1 MDKLIKELEYNQK
14 INLEKGLPNI
24 VAIDYI
30 IERLKEIDPVKQYIT
45 NEINYNIESLVN
57 ENYMEQDEE
66 LKKLENLTDK
76 DIENITE
83 LIYDQDWLWDIINEN
98 MNEAIKSELYQYI
111 NKK

>member
-1 MDKLIKELEYNQK
+1 MNELIKELEYNQK

-30 IERLKEIDPVKQYIT
+30 IERLKDIDPIRQYIT

-76 DIENITE
+76 DIENITD
-83 LIYDQDWLWDIINEN
+83 LIYNQDWLWDIINEN
-98 MNEAIKSELYQYI
+98 MNEAIRSELYKYI
-111 NKK
+111 NEK

>member
-1 MDKLIKELEYNQK
+1 MNELIKELEYNQK

-30 IERLKEIDPVKQYIT
+30 IERLKDIDPIKQYIT

-66 LKKLENLTDK
+66 LKKLENLNNK

-83 LIYDQDWLWDIINEN
+83 LIYNQDWLWDIINEN
-98 MNEAIKSELYQYI
+98 MNEAIRSELYKYI
-111 NKK
+111 NEK

>member
-14 INLEKGLPNI
+14 INLEKGLSNT

-30 IERLKEIDPVKQYIT
+30 IERLKEIDPIRQYIT

-57 ENYMEQDEE
+57 ENYMEQNEE
-66 LKKLENLTDK
+66 LEKLENLTDK

-83 LIYDQDWLWDIINEN
+83 LIYNQNWLWDIINEN
-98 MNEAIKSELYQYI
+98 MNEAIRSELYTYI

>member
-1 MDKLIKELEYNQK
+1 MNELIKELEYNQK
-14 INLEKGLPNI
+14 INLKKGLPNI

-30 IERLKEIDPVKQYIT
+30 IGRLKDIDPIKQYIT

-83 LIYDQDWLWDIINEN
+83 LIYNQDWLWDIINEN
-98 MNEAIKSELYQYI
+98 MNEAIRSELYKYI
-111 NKK
+111 NEK

>member
-1 MDKLIKELEYNQK
+1 MNELIKELEYNQK

-30 IERLKEIDPVKQYIT
+30 IERLKEVDPIRQYIT

-57 ENYMEQDEE
+57 ENYIEQDEE

-83 LIYDQDWLWDIINEN
+83 LIYNQNWLWDIINEN
-98 MNEAIKSELYQYI
+98 MNEAIRSELYTYI

>member
-1 MDKLIKELEYNQK
+1 MNELIKELEYNQK

-30 IERLKEIDPVKQYIT
+30 IERLKNIDPIRQYIT

-57 ENYMEQDEE
+57 ENYMEQDEDF
-66 LKKLENLTDK
+66 KKIENLSEK

-83 LIYDQDWLWDIINEN
+83 LIYNQDWLWDIINEN
-98 MNEAIKSELYQYI
+98 MNEAIRSELYKYI
-111 NKK
+111 NEK

>member
-1 MDKLIKELEYNQK
+1 MNELIKELEYNQK

-30 IERLKEIDPVKQYIT
+30 IERLKDIDPIKQYIT

-57 ENYMEQDEE
+57 ENYMEQDED
-66 LKKLENLTDK
+66 LKKIENLTDK
-76 DIENITE
+76 DIENIAK
-83 LIYDQDWLWDIINEN
+83 LIYNQDWLWNIINEN
-98 MNEAIKSELYQYI
+98 MNEAIESELYRYI

>member
-1 MDKLIKELEYNQK
+1 MNELIKELEYNQK
-14 INLEKGLPNI
+14 INLERGLPNL

-30 IERLKEIDPVKQYIT
+30 IERLKEIDPIKQYIT

-83 LIYDQDWLWDIINEN
+83 LIYNQDWLWDIINEN
-98 MNEAIKSELYQYI
+98 MNEAIESELYRYI
-111 NKK
+111 NNK

>member
-14 INLEKGLPNI
+14 VNLEKGLPNI

-30 IERLKEIDPVKQYIT
+30 IKKLKEIDPIRQYIT

-57 ENYMEQDEE
+57 ENYIEEDEE
-66 LKKLENLTDK
+66 LEKLKKLTDK

-83 LIYDQDWLWDIINEN
+83 LIYNQDWLWDIINEN
-98 MNEAIKSELYQYI
+98 MNEAIENELCNYI